1 MGKKIATEELDKLF
15 DEGHDITPY
24 LDLDS
29 VRRPNLETR
38 KVNVDLPM
46 WMITQLDR
54 EAARLSIPRQA
65 VIKIM
70 IDEGL
75 ERRGMHSA
83 LPRRVVT
90 HVRVGDEVVTT
101 EEDVSCITDERLL
114 KKIIDER
121 LAAQREAEAA
131 RDVKEG

>member
-1 MGKKIATEELDKLF
+1 MTEKFTESEFDKLF
-15 DEGHDITPY
+15 DDGMDITPF
-24 LDLDS
+24 LVKGS
-29 VRRPNLETR
+29 VRAPNMETR
-38 KVNVDLPM
+38 KVNVDLPV

-75 ERRGMHSA
+75 DRCGMHSA

-90 HVRVGDEVVTT
+90 YIREGDDMVKT
-101 EEDVSCITDERLL
+101 EEDVSCITDERVL
-114 KKIIDER
+114 KKIIDAR
-121 LAAQREAEAA
+121 LAQREAETAQN
-131 RDVKEG
+131 VKEG